1 MMYNTGFFVAAA
13 SIVGASAQGLAGGSL
28 SSSCQSAFANILT
41 GPAGACLGVSDLAN
55 VAMTPS
61 NESLVPA
68 INTYLTNTCAQPACT
83 NATIDATIANI
94 TSGCQS
100 DLSKWNV
107 SDSDIQTVG
116 GYIKEFYPV
125 GRQIACLTDSNDS
138 NKYCITTTLQTFQT
152 NLGAPLSVN
161 NLWNLNYSTF
171 TQNSTFTKNLV
182 CTDCTLA
189 AWNIIKG
196 YLSADTQSSVQSD
209 VDNLCGSG
217 FSSGTTPSNIRQTAN
232 SAIQGSS
239 SSGQNSAGRTIFGSL
254 AAVAMG
260 AAGATMLVL

>member
-1 MMYNTGFFVAAA
+1 MYKIGFLIAAA
-13 SIVGASAQGLAGGSL
+13 GIAGVSAQGLAGGSL

-41 GPAGACLGVSDLAN
+41 GPAGECLGVSDLAN
-55 VAMTPS
+55 IAMTPS

-68 INTYLTNTCAQPACT
+68 IHKYLTNTCAQPACT
-83 NATIDATIANI
+83 NATIDATIANV

-107 SDSDIQTVG
+107 SDSNIQTVA

-125 GRQIACLTDSNDS
+125 GRQIACLTDSSES
-138 NKYCITTTLQTFQT
+138 NQYCIITALNTVQTE
-152 NLGAPLSVN
+152 LGFPLSVD

-196 YLSADTQSSVQSD
+196 YLSPDTQSSVQSD
-209 VDNLCGSG
+209 VDNLCGPGFASG
-217 FSSGTTPSNIRQTAN
+217 SSPSNIRQTAN

-239 SSGQNSAGRTIFGSL
+239 SSGQNGAGRTIFGSL
-254 AAVAMG
+254 AAVALG